1 MRIEIKCVRKSVKS
15 TKNLNCI
22 STTSI
27 IRLLAECFFDLFN
40 VKVLWICD
48 WHFTWILSIVL
59 PPNHHTRI
67 DLNTDHNP
75 FPNVSAF
82 LTKNFLFLLFEKP
95 NATIGIVIED
105 NNKNVKQGKNVC
117 VRTSC
122 YCFIWKWLVKCMRNI
137 KKSDAKAFE
146 KRAECD
152 ATMFELRQLC

>member
-1 MRIEIKCVRKSVKS
+1 MFNSTHFTVGFLCVEFSESHMRIEIKCVRKSVKS

-105 NNKNVKQGKNVC
+105 NKKMWNK
-117 VRTSC
+117 
-122 YCFIWKWLVKCMRNI
+122 
-137 KKSDAKAFE
+137 AKTCAFVH
-146 KRAECD
+146 RAIVL
-152 ATMFELRQLC
+152 FGNGL